1 MPCIKQHA
9 FLFKGVCTSWK
20 IWSTCPQTGVAK
32 GWELGCFCF
41 WLALWITANLPLAF
55 PPDPPCCL
63 MMFATCRCWRA
74 PKATPLS
81 GEQSSGHTPHTR
93 WYPTAASWVHP
104 QSEHPNSSSGCTAG
118 EGLKRAE
125 PQAPSCVHWLPALPG
140 ELGWASCAEL
150 SNSPQSARKGLCLLH
165 WD

>member
-1 MPCIKQHA
+1 MLFFLEEFVPPQRSGLHGHRLGWPKAGHWAA
-9 FLFKGVCTSWK
+9 FAFDSVY
-20 IWSTCPQTGVAK
+20 
-32 GWELGCFCF
+32 ELQQ
-41 WLALWITANLPLAF
+41 IYPLLS
-55 PPDPPCCL
+55 PPDPKCCL
-63 MMFATCRCWRA
+63 TMWATCRCWWA

-81 GEQSSGHTPHTR
+81 GERSSGHTPRT
-93 WYPTAASWVHP
+93 WCLMAARWVHP
-104 QSEHPNSSSGCTAG
+104 RSEHPNSSLGCTAG